1 MSKKHLT
8 VLSAIVAAVM
18 LATAVFGGSA
28 TASPSPTLLRA
39 SSAPNVEGLKLP
51 TAEAELR
58 AAGFKPR
65 PFNTDTL
72 FGIVIARHYTVCHQ
86 WAPVGDTVKILAQKY
101 GC

>member
-1 MSKKHLT
+1 LSKKHLT
-8 VLSAIVAAVM
+8 VLSSIVAALV

-39 SSAPNVEGLKLP
+39 SSAPNVVGLKLP
-51 TAEAELR
+51 AAETRLR
-58 AAGFKPR
+58 SAGFTPR

-72 FGIVIARHYTVCHQ
+72 FGIVVARHYTVCHQ
-86 WAPVGDTVKILAQKY
+86 WAPVGTTVKILAQKY

>member
-8 VLSAIVAAVM
+8 ALSAIVAAVM
-18 LATAVFGGSA
+18 LVTAVFGGSA

-39 SSAPNVEGLKLP
+39 SSAPNVVGLKLP
-51 TAEAELR
+51 AAEARLR
-58 AAGFKPR
+58 ADGFTPR

-72 FGIVIARHYTVCHQ
+72 FGIVVARHYTVCHQ
-86 WAPVGDTVKILAQKY
+86 WAPVGNTVKILAQKY